1 MTGSVLF
8 YVQHLLG
15 IGHLRRA
22 LRLVDALVRE
32 GLRVTLVSGGEALP
46 ELADAAAERVV
57 QLAPIRAR
65 DASFKELVD
74 RHGRPVDDALRATR
88 RAALL
93 AAFAASE
100 PDAVAVEAFPFGRRA
115 FRFELD
121 PLIAAARSRRPRALV
136 LCSLRDIVVAPRDGQ
151 RRRDIIARVR
161 TDFDA
166 VLVHGDP
173 RLVPLEASFP
183 EAPEIAARLVYTGYV
198 GAAAEPPDARSDA
211 PADPG
216 SGAGSGEVLV
226 SAGGGAVGG
235 LLLTTALEARRRGCL
250 ADCRW
255 RLLAGP
261 NLPAAEFS
269 ALAANLPQGVVLER
283 YRSDFPQM
291 LRRCRVSVS
300 QAGYNTVLD
309 ILASGSA
316 AVLVPFAD
324 LGETEQN
331 LRAQRLA
338 AAGRVEM
345 VAPGELSADAIA
357 AAIGRA
363 VRGRPATLA
372 VDIGGAR
379 RAAQLIAGMIRAPRG
394 ADPVAFQNFTIQPGD
409 YTISKW

>member
-22 LRLVDALVRE
+22 LRLVEALARE
-32 GLRVTLVSGGEALP
+32 GVCVTLVSGGESLP
-46 ELADAAAERVV
+46 ELAGAAAERVV
-57 QLAPIRAR
+57 QLPPIRAR
-65 DASFKELVD
+65 DASFKDLVD
-74 RHGRPVDDALRATR
+74 QQGRPVDDALRAAR

-93 AAFAASE
+93 AAFAAAE
-100 PDAVAVEAFPFGRRA
+100 PDAVVVEAFPFGRRA

-121 PLIAAARSRRPRALV
+121 PLILAARSRRPRALV
-136 LCSLRDIVVAPRDGQ
+136 LCSLRDIIVAPEGEG
-151 RRRDIIARVR
+151 RRRDIVARVR
-161 TDFDA
+161 ADFDA

-173 RLVPLEASFP
+173 RLVPLGASFP
-183 EAPEIAARLVYTGYV
+183 DAPEIADRLVYTGYV
-198 GAAAEPPDARSDA
+198 GAAAEPPDAPPDL
-211 PADPG
+211 G
-216 SGAGSGEVLV
+216 LGAGSGEILV

-235 LLLTTALEARRRGCL
+235 LLLATALEARRRGCL
-250 ADCRW
+250 SDCFW

-261 NLPAAEFS
+261 NLPAAEFE
-269 ALAANLPQGVVLER
+269 ALAANLPQKVALER

-309 ILASGSA
+309 ILAAGAA

-324 LGETEQN
+324 LRETEQN
-331 LRAQRLA
+331 LRARRLA

-345 VAPGELSADAIA
+345 VPPGELSADAIA

-363 VRGRPATLA
+363 VGGRPATLA
-372 VDIGGAR
+372 VDTGGAR
-379 RAAQLIAGMIRAPRG
+379 RSAQLIARMIRASKG
-394 ADPVAFQNFTIQPGD
+394 ADPVGLQNFTIQPGD
-409 YTISKW
+409 CTVGKW

>member
-22 LRLVDALVRE
+22 LRLVDALARK
-32 GLRVTLVSGGEALP
+32 GIRVTLVSGGESLP
-46 ELADAAAERVV
+46 ELAAAAGRVV

-65 DASFKELVD
+65 DASFTQLVD
-74 RHGRPVDDALRATR
+74 QHGRPVDDALRAAR

-93 AAFAASE
+93 AAFAAAE

-136 LCSLRDIVVAPRDGQ
+136 LCSLRDIVVAPEDGG
-151 RRRDIIARVR
+151 RRRDIVARVR
-161 TDFDA
+161 ADFDA

-183 EAPEIAARLVYTGYV
+183 EAPEIADRLVYTGYV
-198 GAAAEPPDARSDA
+198 GPAAEPLDVPPDCG
-211 PADPG
+211 PG
-216 SGAGSGEVLV
+216 TGSGEVLV
-226 SAGGGAVGG
+226 SVGGGAVGG
-235 LLLTTALEARRRGCL
+235 LLLATALEARRRGCL
-250 ADCRW
+250 SDCRW

-269 ALAANLPQGVVLER
+269 VLAANLPQGVVLER

-309 ILASGSA
+309 ILASGAA

-324 LGETEQN
+324 LRETEQN

-345 VAPGELSADAIA
+345 VAPGELSARAIA
-357 AAIGRA
+357 AAIERA
-363 VRGRPATLA
+363 VRGRPAALA
-372 VDIGGAR
+372 VDTGGAR
-379 RAAQLIAGMIRAPRG
+379 RSAQLIAAMIGVPRG
-394 ADPVAFQNFTIQPGD
+394 IDPVGLQNFTIQPGD
-409 YTISKW
+409 YTVGKW

>member
-22 LRLVDALVRE
+22 LRLVEALARE
-32 GLRVTLVSGGEALP
+32 GVCVTLVSGGESLP
-46 ELADAAAERVV
+46 ELAGAAAERVV
-57 QLAPIRAR
+57 QLPPIRAR
-65 DASFKELVD
+65 DASFKDLVD
-74 RHGRPVDDALRATR
+74 QQGRPVDDALRAAR

-93 AAFAASE
+93 AAFAAAE
-100 PDAVAVEAFPFGRRA
+100 PDAVVVEAFPFGRRA

-136 LCSLRDIVVAPRDGQ
+136 LCSLRDIVVAPEDEG
-151 RRRDIIARVR
+151 RRRGIIARVR
-161 TDFDA
+161 ADFDT

-183 EAPEIAARLVYTGYV
+183 EAPEIADRLVYTGYV
-198 GAAAEPPDARSDA
+198 GAAAEPLDVP
-211 PADPG
+211 PEPG
-216 SGAGSGEVLV
+216 PGAGSDEVLV

-235 LLLTTALEARRRGCL
+235 ALLAAALEARSRGCL

-255 RLLAGP
+255 RLLTGP
-261 NLPAAEFS
+261 NLPATEF
-269 ALAANLPQGVVLER
+269 ATLAANLPHGVVLER
-283 YRSDFPQM
+283 YRSDFRQM

-309 ILASGSA
+309 VLAAGAA

-324 LGETEQN
+324 MRETEQN

-338 AAGRVEM
+338 AAGRVET
-345 VAPGELSADAIA
+345 VPPGAASAEAIA

-363 VRGRPATLA
+363 ACCRPARLA
-372 VDIGGAR
+372 VDTGGAR
-379 RAAQLIAGMIRAPRG
+379 RSAQLIAAMIGAPRG
-394 ADPVAFQNFTIQPGD
+394 IDSVDLQNFTIHPGD
-409 YTISKW
+409 CTVGKW